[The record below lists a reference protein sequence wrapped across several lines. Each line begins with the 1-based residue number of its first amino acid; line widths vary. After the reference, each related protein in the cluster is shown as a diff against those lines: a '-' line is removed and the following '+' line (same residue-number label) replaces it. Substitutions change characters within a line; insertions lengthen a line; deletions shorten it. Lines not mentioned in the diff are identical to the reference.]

1 MFIVKN
7 YNTNENWNFENS
19 DEVLKFLNDQKDI
32 SHFDVKVARQTI
44 KRHLTAFRFYE
55 VYG

>member
-19 DEVLKFLNDQKDI
+19 DEVLKFLNDQEDI